1 MCSMYCCFTAASCIA
16 SSSFPDNPATLFFP
30 ILEAASSRLS
40 HSPASSKPR
49 HTALSLSSLVSLS
62 FCHSVSLDS
71 LFQNLQG
78 QVCFYRYTIH
88 FTRNPKSQESA
99 SSSSSKNVT
108 MPPLPDSDNPN
119 IEKTDLSFLC
129 LSSLD
134 SLSSKSSNVRFA
146 PTVIW
151 FTSRRNPKAQQSS
164 SSFSFFLPPPLPL
177 TMQQQKYRHSPT
189 LTIIKI
195 SRKTVLVLQRE
206 ARSKDLLC
214 PCVETQSKQKQ
225 AKACWLALPAAV
237 CFTKHKKKSCPYCVC
252 ACIVIEKK
260 LNGGGSFLYPTPLP
274 FLPPPPS
281 FPLHHLLVLAFLNN
295 N

>member
-49 HTALSLSSLVSLS
+49 HTALSLSSLVSRLS
-62 FCHSVSLDS
+62 FFLCHSVSLDS

-99 SSSSSKNVT
+99 SFSSSQNVT

-129 LSSLD
+129 LSLSICLCLSSLD

-146 PTVIW
+146 STVIW
-151 FTSRRNPKAQQSS
+151 FTSKRNPEAHQSS
-164 SSFSFFLPPPLPL
+164 SSLFFASLSSSHIATTKIPPLPD
-177 TMQQQKYRHSPT
+177 SNNNPD
-189 LTIIKI
+189 IEEN
-195 SRKTVLVLQRE
+195 SFSSAE
-206 ARSKDLLC
+206 RSK
-214 PCVETQSKQKQ
+214 KQRLVVSVRGNTKQ
-225 AKACWLALPAAV
+225 AKAA
-237 CFTKHKKKSCPYCVC
+237 
-252 ACIVIEKK
+252 
-260 LNGGGSFLYPTPLP
+260 
-274 FLPPPPS
+274 
-281 FPLHHLLVLAFLNN
+281 VLAGLLCRL
-295 N
+295 